1 MDKNGSEVARIRQQI
16 EEELEA
22 MQLGFSGLAAGSAR
36 HDFIRARMEQVGNCV
51 ALALP
56 LCCASSSTQFP
67 TCSIRARMKSGPAEP
82 AARPLNPNCIASS
95 SSSICWRIRATSLP
109 FLSISCPFH
118 QHVPQDQ

>member
-22 MQLGFSGLAAGSAR
+22 MQLGFSGLAAGSAGP
-36 HDFIRARMEQVGNCV
+36 DFMRARMEQVGNCV
-51 ALALP
+51 DELAQHSGS
-56 LCCASSSTQFP
+56 ANATQFP
-67 TCSIRARMKSGPAEP
+67 TCSIRARMKSWRAEP